1 MSLPSRLAM
10 LSREPLAITPDGLGW
25 AIGFWNRAAKGE
37 EISDAEVVA
46 AVGDKRPPTRSSTGR
61 IAVVPIYGVIM
72 QRAEYRWETSTE
84 DVGALLDNL
93 IARPDVDSIV
103 LDINSPG
110 GTVSGTPELAAKIY
124 NARGDKKIV
133 AVANSL
139 AASAA
144 YWIGSAAQEFVV
156 TPSGAA
162 GSIGVWN
169 MHIDQSKMLES
180 VGVKATIVSA
190 GKYKVEG
197 NPLEPLGEE
206 ARAEMQRVVDEY
218 YDQFVSSVAI
228 HRGVTSSAVRSG
240 YGEGR
245 TLTASR
251 AVEAGLVDR
260 IATMPQV
267 LGRLGASFPG
277 VQNNKQRADDLR
289 RRIRLTQNQ

>member
-10 LSREPLAITPDGLGW
+10 LSREPLAITSEGLSW
-25 AIGFWNRAAKGE
+25 AISLWDRAARGE
-37 EISDAEVVA
+37 EVSDAEVQA
-46 AVGDKRPPTRSSTGR
+46 ATGNQRPPTRSSTGR

-72 QRAEYRWETSTE
+72 QRADYRWETSTE
-84 DVGALLDNL
+84 EVGAVLDSL

-110 GTVSGTPELAAKIY
+110 GTVSGTPELAAKIF
-124 NARGDKKIV
+124 NARGEKKIV
-133 AVANSL
+133 AVANSM

-144 YWIGSAAQEFVV
+144 YWIGSAASEFVV

-169 MHIDQSKMLES
+169 MHIDQSKMLDS

-218 YDQFVSSVAI
+218 YDQFVSAVAL
-228 HRGVTSSAVRSG
+228 HRGVTSAAVRSG

-245 TLTASR
+245 VLTASR
-251 AVEAGLVDR
+251 AKEAGLVDR
-260 IATMPQV
+260 IDTMAKV
-267 LGRLGASFPG
+267 FGRLGASNP
-277 VQNNKQRADDLR
+277 NASRQRAEIAR
-289 RRIRLTQNQ
+289 HRINLTQIQ

>member
-10 LSREPLAITPDGLGW
+10 LSREPLAITAEGLSW
-25 AIGFWNRAAKGE
+25 AISLWDRAARGE
-37 EISDAEVVA
+37 QLSDADVQA
-46 AVGDKRPPTRSSTGR
+46 ATGNQRPPTRSSTGR

-72 QRAEYRWETSTE
+72 QRSDYRWETSTE
-84 DVGALLDNL
+84 ETGALLDAL

-110 GTVSGTPELAAKIY
+110 GTVSGTPELAEKIF
-124 NARGDKKIV
+124 NARGEKKIV
-133 AVANSL
+133 AVANSM

-144 YWIGSAAQEFVV
+144 YWIGSAASEFVV

-169 MHIDQSKMLES
+169 MHIDQSKMLETF
-180 VGVKATIVSA
+180 GVKASIISA

-197 NPLEPLGEE
+197 NSFEPLGEE

-218 YDQFVSSVAI
+218 YDQFVSAVARN
-228 HRGVTSSAVRSG
+228 RGVTSSAVKGG

-245 TLTASR
+245 VLTASR
-251 AVEAGLVDR
+251 AKDAGLVDR
-260 IATMPQV
+260 VATMSQV
-267 LGRLGASFPG
+267 LGRLGASMPG
-277 VQNNKQRADDLR
+277 SQSNKQRAEIAR
-289 RRIRLTQNQ
+289 HRINLTQIQ